1 MFVEEAVGEGRDMN
15 ILSLCVFQD
24 KWLPHVFKK
33 KKKDKL
39 GIIADFFFSWGGGRV
54 TMKAAVRY
62 FIMFILSLPDHAA
75 TFACQAVRPRNLL
88 THNIVTIYE
97 QNSN

>member
-24 KWLPHVFKK
+24 KWLPHVFFFKK
-33 KKKDKL
+33 RDKL
-39 GIIADFFFSWGGGRV
+39 SIIACFGGVGGGL
-54 TMKAAVRY
+54 TMKVAVRY
-62 FIMFILSLPDHAA
+62 FIMLILSLPDHTG